1 MCSKSRNEDKDNI
14 DQDIDVCAMG
24 VQTIMESDH
33 GTLRNQN
40 KLKILRLILIPSVQ
54 DSSQIAVEILKFDR
68 KKENSLS
75 RKYSD
80 VLTIALWSKWQLSKL
95 FVNKRYVAAWRYAS
109 RHSSLFRTRFEFIGI
124 NWS

>member
-40 KLKILRLILIPSVQ
+40 KLKILRLILIPSMR

-75 RKYSD
+75 

-95 FVNKRYVAAWRYAS
+95 FVNKQYVTAWRYAS